1 MSPDTQTMRAP
12 SPIATLLNTKAVSDT
27 LFSYLTPASLIRTAL
42 TCRAAKLAVA
52 TYMQGAFDINKH
64 LSRFFPDP
72 VAFRSLQARTGS
84 LISGSN
90 ALQFL
95 NRTVY
100 KKSDVDLY
108 VPQWNAKVMVEFLH
122 SLGYEYCPSPELP
135 DLQAAL
141 ELDSPPA
148 QSSSIYELRGVIAVL
163 RFLNPTLSK
172 DGPLEVQVM
181 TTKVPVECVLHF
193 HSSEELAFYVGV
205 S

>member
-27 LFSYLTPASLIRTAL
+27 LFNYLTPASLIRTAL